1 MRNRK
6 NATALTAETLRNRVH
21 KEAYSFNEE
30 LGRWNYDMDLASD
43 LELEFQEHLAT
54 LNSVSVVYTKADR
67 IITGD
72 EISVKVVADDEMES
86 NAMNNGRE
94 IVFNACLIENL
105 DEQSITSLHGLNY
118 HEVAH
123 AQFSPRGGSALGK
136 WIVESKN
143 KRAYNI
149 LEDSRI
155 ERLMTAK
162 YPSTRLFLEAS
173 VMDYILNGEVESWA
187 DCFILTTGRSYIDL
201 DIRQMVA
208 DMFIAK
214 YDKQTAIALAKII
227 HDFRSLTLADEAR
240 YKELVEQFAQYV
252 GHDDEPMKMDIP
264 NGGHSDRDMQ
274 TKGRPA
280 PKGEQKELQG
290 RGNDG
295 DDENLDGDSPSTEG
309 DSDESSNAQNA
320 KEGQGQGRGHVSAG
334 AKPSEVNEELRNKIN
349 KRIEEVLNNQTV
361 KHGTNEVR
369 KAINGNGKQDSSL
382 GNASYETETVSM
394 ENRAIAQR
402 FGAELERLR
411 IENDPMWR
419 LETPSGRLNVGRA
432 MHTDIN
438 AIDRVFDRWELGND
452 NRDIEAVILV
462 DNSGSMYGQIDRT
475 LESAWVIKK
484 ALEDIDG
491 RVTVYRFND
500 ESRLLYSADDKAS
513 PSTYRTIKSTGNTN
527 PYSGLLEAERI
538 LMTSD
543 KAIKMLFIVSDGEWN
558 NQDSNDQIM
567 SRINDIEGALTVSV
581 FLGDLTWYKEN
592 DLERYEQTIVRLAHN
607 AKIFH
612 QVSQPKDLVE
622 VATRVVTETMVA

>member
-6 NATALTAETLRNRVH
+6 PQTALTAETLRERVN

-30 LGRWNYDMDLASD
+30 LGRWNYDLELASD
-43 LELEFQEHLAT
+43 LEAEFQEHLAT

-72 EISVKVVADDEMES
+72 DISVKVVADDTMES

-123 AQFSPRGGSALGK
+123 AQFSPRGGGALGK
-136 WIVESKN
+136 WIIESKN

-173 VMDYILNGEVESWA
+173 VMDYILNGDTESWA
-187 DCFILTTGRSYIDL
+187 DCFILTTGRSYLDL

-208 DMFIAK
+208 DLFIAK

-227 HDFRSLTLADEAR
+227 HEFRSLTLADESR

-264 NGGHSDRDMQ
+264 SGGHSDRDMQ

-295 DDENLDGDSPSTEG
+295 DDENLDNDSPSTDG

-320 KEGQGQGRGHVSAG
+320 KEGQGEGRGQVSTG

-382 GNASYETETVSM
+382 GNASYDTEIVSM
-394 ENRAIAQR
+394 DNRAIAQR

-462 DNSGSMYGQIDRT
+462 DNSGSMYSQINRT

-500 ESRLLYSADDKAS
+500 ESRLLYSADEKAS

-581 FLGDLTWYKEN
+581 FLGDLSWYKEN
-592 DLERYEQTIVRLAHN
+592 DSERYEQTIVRLAHN